1 LNKVL
6 SHSIHDICGCKQ
18 ILSNTAFNSTAEQI
32 GVLVATDETTL
43 DPLTVNRNVNMLSD
57 MFYGAMLAG
66 GETELDGLFPMSLF
80 PTVTQA
86 QPFGDLANQFM
97 QSVIEEFG
105 VTTFVGRVELDW
117 NLPESVPS
125 TVAVLRVCAFDT
137 RIPLFVGFEN
147 VPCCKVLFAFQ
158 TKYPFPVTLLPL
170 PVLV

>member
-1 LNKVL
+1 MTFADARSKIVL
-6 SHSIHDICGCKQ
+6 SFTSVTEGGIFMSFLTIVG
-18 ILSNTAFNSTAEQI
+18 I

-97 QSVIEEFG
+97 QSVIAMNAQRKANSTLQQG
-105 VTTFVGRVELDW
+105 TFS
-117 NLPESVPS
+117 NP
-125 TVAVLRVCAFDT
+125 
-137 RIPLFVGFEN
+137 
-147 VPCCKVLFAFQ
+147 
-158 TKYPFPVTLLPL
+158 TKSGI
-170 PVLV
+170 LVSNR